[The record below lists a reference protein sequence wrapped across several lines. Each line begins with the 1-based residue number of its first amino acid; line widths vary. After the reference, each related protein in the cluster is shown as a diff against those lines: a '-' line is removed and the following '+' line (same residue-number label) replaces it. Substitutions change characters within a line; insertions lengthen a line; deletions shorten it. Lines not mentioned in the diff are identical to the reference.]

1 MSVCAP
7 RTGTRTNAWRRLA
20 DLLEPISGDTTVIPG
35 VRALVTG
42 GHTADHQ
49 VVLVQE
55 ADEAFIHLADI
66 VPTRS
71 HMKGPW
77 NQAYDLDALT
87 TMERKAHYLERAV
100 TQKWWISFAHDDQIF
115 TAQVRKEGGR
125 LKLDDKL
132 AVPPGY
138 GERLGGD

>member
-1 MSVCAP
+1 
-7 RTGTRTNAWRRLA
+7 
-20 DLLEPISGDTTVIPG
+20 
-35 VRALVTG
+35 
-42 GHTADHQ
+42 
-49 VVLVQE
+49 
-55 ADEAFIHLADI
+55 

-100 TQKWWISFAHDDQIF
+100 AQKWWISFAHDDQVF
-115 TAQVRKEGGR
+115 TAQVRKDGGR
-125 LKLDDKL
+125 LKLDDQL